1 MLYFAY
7 GSNMARLHMKARCP
21 SAKFVAAARLKDH
34 QLVFDMMAR
43 MWGGGVADI
52 RPAKGQVVEGVLW
65 DVAEAEGKRLDEYE
79 QCPQLYRRQPVAVE
93 ARSKTVQAFAYVGAR
108 PAGRCAPSRKY
119 IRLLVQGAEE
129 HDLSL
134 GYVDFL
140 EAIKTIG

>member
-7 GSNMARLHMKARCP
+7 GSNMARLQMRAHCA

-52 RPAKGQVVEGVLW
+52 RPLKGQAVEGVLW
-65 DVAEAEGKRLDEYE
+65 EIAEEDAKKLDEYE
-79 QCPQLYRRQPVAVE
+79 QCPAVYRREQVE
-93 ARSKTVQAFAYVGAR
+93 AEAKGKPVKAFAYVGVH
-108 PAGRCAPSRKY
+108 PAGRCAPSRRY
-119 IRLLVQGAEE
+119 LRLLIQGAEE

-134 GYVDFL
+134 PYVDFL

>member
-7 GSNMARLHMKARCP
+7 GSNMARLQMKAHCP
-21 SAKFVAAARLKDH
+21 SAKFVAAAKLKDH

-65 DVAEAEGKRLDEYE
+65 EVAEADLPRLDEYE
-79 QCPQLYRRQPVAVE
+79 QCPLVYRRQAVE
-93 ARSKTVQAFAYVGAR
+93 VEAKGKPAKAFAYVGTR
-108 PAGRCAPSRKY
+108 PAGRCAPSRRY
-119 IRLLVQGAEE
+119 LRLLIQGAEE

-134 GYVDFL
+134 PYVEFL
-140 EAIKTIG
+140 ESIKTIG

>member
-21 SAKFVAAARLKDH
+21 SAKFVAAAKLKDH

-65 DVAEAEGKRLDEYE
+65 DIAEAERPRLDEYE
-79 QCPQLYRRQPVAVE
+79 QSPQLYHRQAMEVE
-93 ARSKTVQAFAYVGAR
+93 AAGKLVKAFAYVGVR
-108 PAGRCAPSRKY
+108 PAGRCAPSKRY
-119 IRLLVQGAEE
+119 LRLLIQGAEE

-134 GYVDFL
+134 PYVEFL
-140 EAIKTIG
+140 ESIKTIG